1 MSDERLILAKV
12 SQFMCS
18 EKWWQPIVSFMYH
31 NCTNFLETGF
41 TFENYN
47 IFLQFRDMIESLID
61 KDMCE
66 SIKVSPDLFEQV
78 LNAATKRYDLQGLVI
93 IDLLR
98 KATDFQEFHS
108 QMVTM
113 NKKIEL
119 DVSNL
124 IAQYSD
130 QLSQPGIDT
139 EKVAVYFSKILA
151 KNESEH
157 LNEMI
162 EKNCDM
168 TRKILKLNPRKKNIK
183 RANTYVPKN
192 QKSVKLKPKFFTTN
206 EEIPEIPPELT
217 KTVPESKSV
226 QIPNNSNLLWNT
238 VDISI
243 DSHHEV
249 EEDNKMK
256 AEIAKRKA
264 FYREQR
270 DKMRR
275 IELTKDLEKSQLPPL
290 LRHKTSPRIFR
301 VKK

>member
-1 MSDERLILAKV
+1 MNDERLILTKIA
-12 SQFMCS
+12 QFMCT
-18 EKWWQPIVSFMYH
+18 EKWWQPLVSFMYH
-31 NCTNFLETGF
+31 NCSNFNENIYS
-41 TFENYN
+41 FENYN
-47 IFLQFRDMIESLID
+47 FFIQFRDLVESIID

-66 SIKVSPDLFEQV
+66 SIKVTPDVFEQV

-98 KATDFQEFHS
+98 KATDFQEFHA
-108 QMVTM
+108 QMVSM
-113 NKKIEL
+113 NKKIEI
-119 DVSNL
+119 DVANL

-151 KNESEH
+151 KHESEN

-162 EKNCDM
+162 EKNCDV
-168 TRKILKLNPRKKNIK
+168 TRKLLKLNPRKKNIR

-238 VDISI
+238 VDLSV
-243 DSHHEV
+243 ETNKKP

-290 LRHKTSPRIFR
+290 LRHRTTPRIYR